1 MPGPLVFVKYFII
14 TLDSDILDF
23 QMAQEPQFEDLAL
36 NWKVGQTVKMYA
48 GC

>member
-1 MPGPLVFVKYFII
+1 MKVYGYSSTNLPTKI
-14 TLDSDILDF
+14 
-23 QMAQEPQFEDLAL
+23 MAQEPQFEDLAL